1 MKKSVLA
8 FCLATVIA
16 VPATTFA
23 QDIKVNPDL
32 MNPDAG
38 LSTTLEGVTFEKIPD
53 VKNTQQTDARQQLK
67 DFVAQV
73 KSASGEFAQKTSGG
87 KGKNRA
93 AQTGTFS
100 FERPGKFNW
109 SVTKP
114 YAQSVISDGKTVYQY
129 DPDLRQVT
137 ERPVS
142 KAVGASPAAILFG
155 SGTLDDSF
163 KLSALPD
170 NQGMVWMRATP
181 KVSDAGLSHVD
192 IGFANNLPAE
202 LIILD
207 SFGQTTSIKLR
218 NFKRNAKIPASAYQ
232 FKAPAGVDTVKM

>member
-8 FCLATVIA
+8 VCLSLVMA
-16 VPATTFA
+16 VPAVSVA
-23 QDIKVNPDL
+23 QDIKVNSDM

-38 LSTTLEGVTFEKIPD
+38 LSTSLEGVTFEKIPG
-53 VKNTQQTDARQQLK
+53 VQNTTQTDARQQLK

-73 KSASGEFAQKTSGG
+73 ESASGEFAQKTSGG
-87 KGKNRA
+87 KGKNKA

-100 FERPGKFNW
+100 FQRPGKFNW

-163 KLSALPD
+163 KLSALPE
-170 NQGMVWMRATP
+170 NNGMVWMRATP
-181 KVSDAGLSHVD
+181 KVSDAGLTHVD

-218 NFKRNAKIPASAYQ
+218 NLKSNANIPASTYQ